1 MLNILAHPPI
11 ALIRCRYTLM
21 TKYNKS
27 SADHSSRI
35 SAVLFDLDGTLLD
48 TAPDMT
54 NALNRLLQEEGKQPL
69 SYEHCRDHVSHGSIA
84 MVTLGFGEHQPADE
98 LERRRQRFLHL
109 YEKNLCVDTK
119 CFDGMDETLQ
129 FLEEQGIHWGVVT
142 NKPAFLT
149 DPLLQQLGLYERA
162 CSVISGDTIA
172 QRKPDPAPMYLAAE
186 QCACLAT
193 DCIYVGD
200 AQRDIEAGNRANMR
214 TLIASYGYIDAG
226 QIPRE
231 WGANGV
237 VEHPSEILDWLDV
250 AQNSL
255 QT

>member
-1 MLNILAHPPI
+1 
-11 ALIRCRYTLM
+11 M
-21 TKYNKS
+21 TKYTKS
-27 SADHSSRI
+27 SEHSRQI
-35 SAVLFDLDGTLLD
+35 AAVLFDLDGTLLD

-54 NALNRLLQEEGKQPL
+54 HALNCLLEEEGKKPL
-69 SYEHCRDHVSHGSIA
+69 PNEHCRDHVSHGSIA
-84 MVTLGFGEHQPADE
+84 MVTLGFGENQTPDD

-119 CFDGMDETLQ
+119 CFDGMDETLN

-149 DPLLQQLGLYERA
+149 DPLLQELGLYERA
-162 CSVISGDTIA
+162 CSVISGDTLA
-172 QRKPDPAPMYLAAE
+172 QRKPDPAPMYLAAK
-186 QCACLAT
+186 QCACLVT
-193 DCIYVGD
+193 DCVYVGD

-226 QIPRE
+226 QTPRE

-237 VEHPSEILDWLDV
+237 VEHPLEILDWLET
-250 AQNSL
+250 AQKTL
-255 QT
+255 KT